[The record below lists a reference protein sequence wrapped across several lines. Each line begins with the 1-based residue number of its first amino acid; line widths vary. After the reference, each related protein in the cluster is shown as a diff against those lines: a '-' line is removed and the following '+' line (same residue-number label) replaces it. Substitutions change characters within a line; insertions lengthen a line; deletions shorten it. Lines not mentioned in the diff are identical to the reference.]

1 MTTDQQNLINFLNT
15 LKKENP
21 NYYNNS
27 THKEITSKRLKEKI
41 YSSKYS
47 NNLSYNEIDKIVDNF
62 LNNKN
67 EQSKPGISDDQ
78 PFFENSVAAIA
89 GFNGNSFQNPKKKI
103 KESLSLT
110 NLLNEALDLSQI
122 PDSAGNWL
130 HKNFKNINNVYK
142 NREELLKYLEP
153 LDDINGV
160 SKEWYKQFI
169 DNVEHLYSKGP
180 NAVLQYIYNSY
191 LKSAGLSTKLNE
203 QEQKDLFKK
212 LIK

>member
-1 MTTDQQNLINFLNT
+1 MKKIKIYHYIINKMVEVEQLT
-15 LKKENP
+15 KPKKEDPDNVLAC
-21 NYYNNS
+21 NIKFANGDKARAFYDNE
-27 THKEITSKRLKEKI
+27 KKRWELMEDSALNEK
-41 YSSKYS
+41 
-47 NNLSYNEIDKIVDNF
+47 
-62 LNNKN
+62 
-67 EQSKPGISDDQ
+67 SKPGVSDDQ
-78 PFFENSVAAIA
+78 SFFESSVAAIA
-89 GFNGNSFQNPKKKI
+89 GFNGNSFQSPKKKI

-122 PDSAGNWL
+122 PGSAGNWL
-130 HKNFKNINNVYK
+130 HRNFKNINNIYK

-153 LDDINGV
+153 LDNINGV

-191 LKSAGLSTKLNE
+191 LKSAGLSPKLNE